1 LSSKG
6 DIIAF
11 SPKTPHLT
19 VDGIIQVYDG
29 HTFKGIVLIERKY
42 KPKGIALP
50 GGFVDYG
57 EQLEDA
63 LVREMK
69 EETTLDVKISY
80 LQNIYSDP
88 DRDERMHTA
97 SAVYVCTASGI
108 PKGEDDAKEAKVYAL
123 NEIPL
128 DELVF
133 DHKQIIEDYL
143 LTKDRDH
150 TVCAL
155 CGRPNLCKAGID
167 DTNCWCDD
175 KAVVIPVGLK
185 NKLPFTMQHQNCI
198 CQECID
204 AYNKK
209 GI

>member
-1 LSSKG
+1 M
-6 DIIAF
+6 
-11 SPKTPHLT
+11 
-19 VDGIIQVYDG
+19 
-29 HTFKGIVLIERKY
+29 LIERKY
-42 KPKGIALP
+42 KPLGLALP

-69 EETTLDVKISY
+69 EETTLDVGISY

-88 DRDERMHTA
+88 KRDERMHTA
-97 SAVYVCTASGI
+97 SAVYICRASGE

-123 NEIPL
+123 DEIPL
-128 DELVF
+128 DQLVF
-133 DHKQIIEDYL
+133 DHKEIIEDYL
-143 LTKDRDH
+143 ASREH
-150 TVCAL
+150 GRNRCSI
-155 CGRPNLCKAGID
+155 CGKPNLCQADID
-167 DTNCWCDD
+167 DVACWCEN
-175 KAVVIPVGLK
+175 KAVVIPVGLQ
-185 NKLPFTMQHQNCI
+185 NKIPFTMGYQSCI

>member
-1 LSSKG
+1 
-6 DIIAF
+6 
-11 SPKTPHLT
+11 
-19 VDGIIQVYDG
+19 
-29 HTFKGIVLIERKY
+29 
-42 KPKGIALP
+42 
-50 GGFVDYG
+50 
-57 EQLEDA
+57 
-63 LVREMK
+63 MK

-88 DRDERMHTA
+88 DRDKRMHTA
-97 SAVYVCTASGI
+97 SAVYVCSASGE

-123 NEIPL
+123 DEIPL
-128 DELVF
+128 HRLVF

-150 TVCAL
+150 RVCAL
-155 CGRPNLCKAGID
+155 CGRPNLCKASID
-167 DTNCWCDD
+167 DTKCWCDD
-175 KAVVIPVGLK
+175 KTVVIPVGLK
-185 NKLPFTMQHQNCI
+185 NKLPFTMQEQNCI